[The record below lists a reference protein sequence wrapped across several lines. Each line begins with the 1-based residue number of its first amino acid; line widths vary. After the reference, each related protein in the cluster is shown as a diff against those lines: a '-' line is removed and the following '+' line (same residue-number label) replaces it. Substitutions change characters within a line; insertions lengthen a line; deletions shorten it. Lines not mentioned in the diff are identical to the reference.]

1 MSHSEGL
8 PLSRHA
14 LDRDAQSR
22 GVPGLIDD
30 AWRRGDTRVVA
41 IWRGEVLCDTGD
53 TLALRLLSP
62 SDVSSWEKRLYLGK
76 TTTDSDDGVASGTPI
91 VGVMLSDEQARAIEP
106 DVTKWVSGRT
116 SGHALGA
123 RDAGLLVE
131 ALALSNWHRSHR
143 FSPLTGSPT
152 RHAQSGW
159 VLVDE
164 KSGQEIYPRTDAAI
178 IVLVTDSDN
187 RIVLG
192 SNAMW
197 EAQRYSLLAGFV
209 EPGESL
215 EAAVVR
221 EVFEESGLVVKN
233 PVYWGS
239 QPWPF
244 PASLMVGF
252 RAELD
257 EDRSG
262 ALRPDG
268 TEIIDLRWFSKNELE
283 AALPTIALP
292 GPTSI
297 ARQMIEHW
305 FGKPLV
311 SGPW

>member
-1 MSHSEGL
+1 MTYSENL
-8 PLSRHA
+8 PLSRNA

-22 GVPGLIDD
+22 SVPGLLDD
-30 AWRRGDTRVVA
+30 AWQRGDTKVVA

-62 SDVSSWEKRLYLGK
+62 TEVLQWEKRLYLGK
-76 TTTDSDDGVASGTPI
+76 TTIDSDDGVLAGTVI
-91 VGVMLSDEQARAIEP
+91 IGVMLSDDQARAIEP

-131 ALALSNWHRSHR
+131 ALALSNWHRSHQ
-143 FSPLTGSPT
+143 FSPLSGAAT
-152 RHAQSGW
+152 RHSDAGW

-164 KSGQEIYPRTDAAI
+164 ESGKEIYPRTDAAI
-178 IVLVTDSDN
+178 IVLVTDSHD

-215 EAAVVR
+215 EAAVIR
-221 EVFEESGLVVKN
+221 EVHEESGLVVKN

-257 EDRSG
+257 EEASG

-268 TEIIDLRWFSKNELE
+268 TEIIDLRWFSRDELQ

-305 FGKPLV
+305 FGRPLV

>member
-1 MSHSEGL
+1 VSYWQHL

-14 LDRDAQSR
+14 LDRDAASR
-22 GVPGLIDD
+22 SVPGLIDD
-30 AWRRGDTRVVA
+30 AWRLANTRVVA
-41 IWRGEVLCDTGD
+41 IWRGEVLCKTGE

-62 SDVSSWEKRLYLGK
+62 SEVAGWEKRLYLGK
-76 TTTDSDDGVASGTPI
+76 TTSDSDDGVAADTVVIGA
-91 VGVMLSDEQARAIEP
+91 MLSDDHARAIEP
-106 DVTKWVSGRT
+106 DVSKWVSGRT
-116 SGHALGA
+116 SGHALTS
-123 RDAGLLVE
+123 RDAGLLVQ
-131 ALALSNWHRSHR
+131 ALALSNWHRSHQ
-143 FSPLTGSPT
+143 FSPLSGAAT
-152 RHAQSGW
+152 RHSDAGW

-164 KSGQEIYPRTDAAI
+164 ESGKEMYPRTDAAI
-178 IVLVTDSDN
+178 IVLVTDSRD

-215 EAAVVR
+215 EAAVIR

-233 PVYWGS
+233 PTYWGS

-257 EDRSG
+257 EAASG
-262 ALRPDG
+262 SLRPDG
-268 TEIIDLRWFSKNELE
+268 TEIIDLRWFSRDELE

-297 ARQMIEHW
+297 ARQMIDHW
-305 FGKPLV
+305 FGRPLV